1 MRIAQQENWVEKR
14 GWVAWFTRKTSK
26 TSSQEVCTTYVGHR
40 RPSVLPWE
48 RRHWVLPGRILETQG
63 KLVSLAGLRTP
74 DGNSAR
80 GWEREWH
87 EETSISRNWSHF
99 LFFQGLSVYT
109 EMLYKSHTG
118 SAVLTFIKVR
128 CFIQMYTEVLGVL
141 HHLLARGPAEN
152 LWPSPCN
159 SGQSTRTLIS
169 PGVIILKTDATFRR
183 YQIKLHSY
191 RVKV

>member
-80 GWEREWH
+80 GWEKEWH
-87 EETSISRNWSHF
+87 EEISISRNWFHF
-99 LFFQGLSVYT
+99 LFFQGLFLYT
-109 EMLYKSHTG
+109 EMLYKSHVG

-141 HHLLARGPAEN
+141 HHLLARGPATIYDPLLVTAVSQPEH
-152 LWPSPCN
+152 LFLQGWLFLKQTPPST
-159 SGQSTRTLIS
+159 GTR
-169 PGVIILKTDATFRR
+169 
-183 YQIKLHSY
+183 
-191 RVKV
+191 